1 MGCAP
6 PLWPSLER
14 LEITSF
20 ISVFP
25 TPGPGSGLYGRHSKY
40 AEMNEFSLD
49 REEEACYWKHEGS
62 QVVLRSHQDFKGQGL
77 NCKTCLQTGK
87 IMAYTYQTFSGK
99 LLLGSKNTQI
109 SKLKKKIRPSCWLK
123 KVIYRET
130 IPREPTSTA
139 KLITEEG
146 DGVWRMVPKESN

>member
-1 MGCAP
+1 MCFSSDPFIHHQTQFKDSSKFTNSPGLISQVVHPSTKNTSHFLLYIFAGCAP
-6 PLWPSLER
+6 PLWPSSESLEF
-14 LEITSF
+14 TSF

-25 TPGPGSGLYGRHSKY
+25 TTGPVSGLYGRQSKY

-49 REEEACYWKHEGS
+49 HEEEACYWKHEGG

-77 NCKTCLQTGK
+77 NSKTCLQTGK

-109 SKLKKKIRPSCWLK
+109 
-123 KVIYRET
+123 
-130 IPREPTSTA
+130 
-139 KLITEEG
+139 
-146 DGVWRMVPKESN
+146 